1 MGSTP
6 ILSFFVS
13 LILYNIF
20 MEPVSTSVSIGL
32 WAAFWIT
39 VIAALFIDLTVLNK
53 HHGHVS
59 IKEAAVMVCAWVSLA
74 LLFGGAIWLFEG
86 PQHALAFYTGYVL
99 EYSLSIDNMFVFI
112 LIFSYFAIPHDLQP
126 KALLWGIL
134 GAVALRFV
142 FIFVGVQ
149 LISLFSWTIY
159 VFGILLIFTAVKM
172 LLQKEDDNFDPSGS
186 LPLKIL
192 KKFMSL
198 KTNYHGENF
207 FIKESGKWFATPL
220 FAAVLVIE
228 MSDLIF
234 AADSIPA
241 ILSITQDTFL
251 VYSSNIF
258 AIIGLR
264 SLYFLLSGMAGK
276 FPYLKYGISV
286 ILFFV
291 GVKML
296 LSHHVK
302 IPIVASLG
310 VIVGLLALCIVAGK
324 LFPPPLKED

>member
-1 MGSTP
+1 
-6 ILSFFVS
+6 
-13 LILYNIF
+13 
-20 MEPVSTSVSIGL
+20 MEPVSASVSVGL
-32 WAAFWIT
+32 WVAFWVT
-39 VIAALFIDLTVLNK
+39 VIIALFIDLTVLNK

-59 IKEAAVMVCAWVSLA
+59 IKEAALMVGAWITLA
-74 LLFGGAIWLFEG
+74 LVFGGAIWLFESS
-86 PQHALAFYTGYVL
+86 QHALAFYTGYIL

-142 FIFVGVQ
+142 FIFVGVK

-159 VFGILLIFTAVKM
+159 VFGALLIFTAAKM
-172 LLQKEDDNFDPSGS
+172 LLQKEDDNFDPSQS
-186 LPLKIL
+186 LPLKIMR
-192 KKFMSL
+192 KFIPL
-198 KTNYHGENF
+198 KTDYHGENF
-207 FIKESGKWFATPL
+207 FIKEGIKWFATPL

-234 AADSIPA
+234 AVDSIPA
-241 ILSITQDTFL
+241 VLSITQDTFL

-276 FPYLKYGISV
+276 FPYLKYGISI

-296 LSHHVK
+296 LSHYVK
-302 IPIVASLG
+302 IPIWASLAT
-310 VIVGLLALCIVAGK
+310 IVGLLALSILAGK
-324 LFPPPLKED
+324 LFPPKAQQG

>member
-1 MGSTP
+1 
-6 ILSFFVS
+6 
-13 LILYNIF
+13 
-20 MEPVSTSVSIGL
+20 MEVVSTSVSVAM

-39 VIAALFIDLTVLNK
+39 VITALFVDLTVLNK

-59 IKEAAVMVCAWVSLA
+59 IKEASLMVCAWVSLA

-86 PQHALAFYTGYVL
+86 PQHALEFYTGYVL
-99 EYSLSIDNMFVFI
+99 EYSLSVDNMFVFI
-112 LIFSYFAIPHDLQP
+112 LIFGYFAIPHDLQP

-134 GAVALRFV
+134 GAVLLRFL
-142 FIFVGVQ
+142 FIFVGVK
-149 LISLFSWTIY
+149 LISMFAWTIY
-159 VFGILLIFTAVKM
+159 VFGALLIFTAAKM
-172 LLQKEDDNFDPSGS
+172 LLQKEDDNFDPGQSF
-186 LPLKIL
+186 IL
-192 KKFMSL
+192 KVLRKLMPI
-198 KTNYHGENF
+198 KTDYHGENF
-207 FIKESGKWFATPL
+207 FIKEKAKWFATPL

-234 AADSIPA
+234 AVDSIPA
-241 ILSITQDTFL
+241 VLSITQDTFL

-264 SLYFLLSGMAGK
+264 SLYFLLSGMAGR

-296 LSHHVK
+296 LSHYIHV
-302 IPIVASLG
+302 PIVMSLG
-310 VIVGLLALCIVAGK
+310 VIVGILTLSILASKI
-324 LFPPPLKED
+324 FPPKQLS

>member
-1 MGSTP
+1 MW
-6 ILSFFVS
+6 V
-13 LILYNIF
+13 
-20 MEPVSTSVSIGL
+20 
-32 WAAFWIT
+32 AFWIT

-59 IKEAAVMVCAWVSLA
+59 MKEASIMVGAWVTLA

-134 GAVALRFV
+134 GAVALRFL

-159 VFGILLIFTAVKM
+159 VFGVLLIFTAAKM
-172 LLQKEDDNFDPSGS
+172 LLQKEDDNFDPSHS

-192 KKFMSL
+192 RKFMPL
-198 KTNYHGENF
+198 KTDYHGENF
-207 FIKESGKWFATPL
+207 FIKEAGKWFATPL
-220 FAAVLVIE
+220 FAAVLMIE

-234 AADSIPA
+234 AVDSIPA
-241 ILSITQDTFL
+241 VLSITQDTFL

-276 FPYLKYGISV
+276 FPYLKYGISI

-296 LSHHVK
+296 LSHYVK
-302 IPIVASLG
+302 IPILASLG
-310 VIVGLLALCIVAGK
+310 VIVGILILSILAGK
-324 LFPPPLKED
+324 VLPAKQNNS

>member
-1 MGSTP
+1 
-6 ILSFFVS
+6 
-13 LILYNIF
+13 
-20 MEPVSTSVSIGL
+20 MEPVSTATSVAL
-32 WAAFWIT
+32 WVAFWIT
-39 VIAALFIDLTVLNK
+39 VIIALFVDLTVLNK

-59 IKEAAVMVCAWVSLA
+59 IKEAAVMVCAWVALA

-86 PQHALAFYTGYVL
+86 SRYALEFYTGYVL

-112 LIFSYFAIPHDLQP
+112 MIFGYFAIPHELQP

-134 GAVALRFV
+134 GAVVLRFL
-142 FIFVGVQ
+142 FIFAGVQ

-159 VFGILLIFTAVKM
+159 VFGALLIFTALKM
-172 LLQKEDDNFDPSGS
+172 LLQKEDDKFDPQNSAA
-186 LPLKIL
+186 LKLLQKFFPLK
-192 KKFMSL
+192 
-198 KTNYHGENF
+198 TDYHGENF
-207 FIKESGKWFATPL
+207 SVVENAKRFATPL
-220 FAAVLVIE
+220 LAAVVVIE

-234 AADSIPA
+234 AVDSIPA
-241 ILSITQDTFL
+241 VLSVTQDTFL
-251 VYSSNIF
+251 VYSANIF

-296 LSHHVK
+296 LSHLFHV
-302 IPIVASLG
+302 PVVVSLG
-310 VIVGLLALCIVAGK
+310 VIVSILALSVLASRV
-324 LFPPPLKED
+324 FPPKQA

>member
-1 MGSTP
+1 
-6 ILSFFVS
+6 
-13 LILYNIF
+13 

-32 WAAFWIT
+32 WVAFWIT
-39 VIAALFIDLTVLNK
+39 VIVALFVDLTVLNK

-59 IKEAAVMVCAWVSLA
+59 IKEAAVMVCAWVNLA

-86 PQHALAFYTGYVL
+86 SQHALAFYTGYVL

-159 VFGILLIFTAVKM
+159 VFGVLLIFTAVKM
-172 LLQKEDDNFDPSGS
+172 LLQKEDDEFDPSQS

-192 KKFMSL
+192 KKFMPL
-198 KTNYHGENF
+198 KTDYHGEDF
-207 FIKESGKWFATPL
+207 FIKDTGKWFATPL

-234 AADSIPA
+234 AVDSIPA
-241 ILSITQDTFL
+241 VLSITQDTFL

-296 LSHHVK
+296 LSHHMK
-302 IPIVASLG
+302 IPILASLG
-310 VIVGLLALCIVAGK
+310 IIVGLLALSIVAGK
-324 LFPPPLKED
+324 IFPPKVQED